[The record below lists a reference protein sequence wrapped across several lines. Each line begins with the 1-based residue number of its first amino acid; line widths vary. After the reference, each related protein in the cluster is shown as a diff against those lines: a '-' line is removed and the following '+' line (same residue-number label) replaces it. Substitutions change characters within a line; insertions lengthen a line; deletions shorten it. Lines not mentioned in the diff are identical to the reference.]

1 MNHSTADTDSHTFVA
16 RARRR
21 SETNIVWLKRVMPA
35 IKKLEEQHVEHPTFV
50 LLFGGRSAYDFRL
63 RVAQSPFRH
72 DVSPSHWSHA
82 AMIRNADL
90 ADLDD
95 AVVLESSLEPGHGF
109 GMPST
114 YNGLQT
120 RYLRHYDD
128 PRLFPSIAVMRVPVD
143 AGLWSLD
150 STRTSVSLLE
160 QFAMRRSLLD
170 VPALIIRWLEYVWSV
185 GTAPNPLLEGW
196 GIPSAAVI
204 DALLSAAG
212 YEMCPGLETQAT
224 SPEAF
229 WQAARWW
236 HPYYELNRQAPIAG
250 YFHYERDVDY
260 YPGPDDEPDDRA
272 LDLEP
277 NSRSMADRKTAKK
290 EAAKMTKKKPVKKA
304 SADDPNEGDVNTGR
318 YEAHLEKRKEEAKK
332 ERYED
337 RYEKE

>member
-1 MNHSTADTDSHTFVA
+1 MVGVCLVGGH
-16 RARRR
+16 R
-21 SETNIVWLKRVMPA
+21 S
-35 IKKLEEQHVEHPTFV
+35 
-50 LLFGGRSAYDFRL
+50 
-63 RVAQSPFRH
+63 
-72 DVSPSHWSHA
+72 
-82 AMIRNADL
+82 
-90 ADLDD
+90 
-95 AVVLESSLEPGHGF
+95 
-109 GMPST
+109 
-114 YNGLQT
+114 
-120 RYLRHYDD
+120 
-128 PRLFPSIAVMRVPVD
+128 
-143 AGLWSLD
+143 
-150 STRTSVSLLE
+150 
-160 QFAMRRSLLD
+160 
-170 VPALIIRWLEYVWSV
+170 
-185 GTAPNPLLEGW
+185 NPLLEGW

-304 SADDPNEGDVNTGR
+304 WPTTRTKAMSTLAGTRPTSKS
-318 YEAHLEKRKEEAKK
+318 EKRRRKRSVTKTATRRSETAPPSPNHV
-332 ERYED
+332 R
-337 RYEKE
+337 